1 MKNKMYVIVAMLA
14 GLAACG
20 ETTAPTATAT
30 VIDFG
35 NNNSTWALD
44 GECDDPRFIGPASAE
59 TLLAEDAYR
68 DATDCRLAF
77 ELGLV
82 AYRG

>member
-1 MKNKMYVIVAMLA
+1 MKSKLFLIAPFL
-14 GLAACG
+14 GLVACG
-20 ETTAPTATAT
+20 DTSSPTTAA

-35 NNNSTWALD
+35 NNSSQWALD
-44 GECDDPRFIGPASAE
+44 GECDDPRFIGAASADV
-59 TLLAEDAYR
+59 LLEEDAYR
-68 DATDCRLAF
+68 DATDCKLAF